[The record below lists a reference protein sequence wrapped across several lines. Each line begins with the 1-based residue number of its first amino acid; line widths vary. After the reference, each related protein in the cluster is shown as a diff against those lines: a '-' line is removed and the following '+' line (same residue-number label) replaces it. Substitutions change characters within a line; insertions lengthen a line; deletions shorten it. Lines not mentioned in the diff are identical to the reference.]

1 MPWIYVINYCN
12 EKEIVE
18 RFLTKK
24 CKKTNQ
30 NKFELKKVMKR
41 KGDKWINGMAMIIIL
56 ATGLIKKTQYKWMN
70 IFLNQN
76 LCGEE

>member
-1 MPWIYVINYCN
+1 MILLEYRNIKKILQKLTFQIGLKNFLKVKNTVPWIYVINYCN

-30 NKFELKKVMKR
+30 NKFRVEKSNEKKR
-41 KGDKWINGMAMIIIL
+41 R
-56 ATGLIKKTQYKWMN
+56 
-70 IFLNQN
+70 
-76 LCGEE
+76 

>member
-30 NKFELKKVMKR
+30 NKFRVEKSNEKKR
-41 KGDKWINGMAMIIIL
+41 R
-56 ATGLIKKTQYKWMN
+56 
-70 IFLNQN
+70 
-76 LCGEE
+76 

>member
-1 MPWIYVINYCN
+1 
-12 EKEIVE
+12 
-18 RFLTKK
+18 
-24 CKKTNQ
+24 
-30 NKFELKKVMKR
+30 MKR